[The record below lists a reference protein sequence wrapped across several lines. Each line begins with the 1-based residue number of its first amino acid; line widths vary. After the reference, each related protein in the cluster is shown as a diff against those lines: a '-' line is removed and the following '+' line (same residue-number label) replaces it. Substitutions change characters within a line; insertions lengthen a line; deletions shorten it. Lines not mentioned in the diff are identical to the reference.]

1 MKVKILNWSAFG
13 VFILFA
19 LYMTLGQNP
28 DFLRKLQDLDLFLF
42 NGPFFLDSMHQVG
55 GLSMYLSSFL
65 NQFFF
70 YPLLGSLLLLILLIV
85 VCLLTAKL
93 FKLKGWLFPLAFIPS
108 LALLLSMTELGYM
121 IYYQKVDGFAYNNI
135 IGVLLAMTGL
145 WAFQKLKKLP
155 AKVFFAISYL
165 LVAYPLFGAYSL
177 LGGLLM
183 LLVSLKNYFE
193 TKQRTALILPIAILP
208 SLLLIPIFYYEFVF
222 EQIAFSDIYTAV
234 LPNFKLNGSEIL
246 LWMPY
251 LIIAVFF
258 IVMALQKWNKLQTKQ
273 PLLHKIVPAFV
284 FLSCLT
290 VVYVFSFKDK
300 NFNTELSMQAASEN
314 ENWDKVLNLARKQQE
329 EPTRLIVLNTNL
341 ALYKLGL
348 AGDKMYH
355 FKNGNKKM
363 KSPRMILPIQIAG
376 TLFYYQYGLT
386 NYCNKWCMEGM
397 VEYGLSPSV
406 LKYFVLSSLLNGEI
420 KVAKKCNDVL
430 LSTLFDK
437 AWALK
442 YQKYIDHPESISKAQ
457 EFKNIQVLNAYDDV
471 LDGDYGNMEAF
482 LKNHFTHLRVVP
494 KELSELSV
502 LFSLETKNIER
513 FWPRFFQWVRLNPT
527 KKIPIHFQEAALLY
541 ERLEHKVDLT
551 GAPFD
556 VAVKANFSNYMEM
569 VQQYGSYPE
578 ESLKQISYNRFGN
591 TFWHYYFFVKDP
603 LSKEKE
609 DKEYKN

>member
-1 MKVKILNWSAFG
+1 
-13 VFILFA
+13 
-19 LYMTLGQNP
+19 MTLGQNP

-42 NGPFFLDSMHQVG
+42 NGPFFLDSIHKVG

-65 NQFFF
+65 NQFFY
-70 YPLLGSLLLLILLIV
+70 YPLVGSLLLLILLTV
-85 VCLLTAKL
+85 VSLLTVQL

-121 IYYQKVDGFAYNNI
+121 IYYQKVDGYAYNNI

-145 WAFQKLKKLP
+145 WSFQKLKKIP
-155 AKVFFAISYL
+155 AKVLFAIFYL
-165 LVAYPLFGAYSL
+165 FIAYPLFGAYSL

-183 LLVSLKNYFE
+183 LLVSLRNYFE
-193 TKQRTALILPIAILP
+193 TKQRTALIPSIAIFP

-222 EQIAFSDIYTAV
+222 NQIAFSNIYSAI
-234 LPNFKLNGSEIL
+234 LPNFKLNGSEIM
-246 LWMPY
+246 LWLPY

-258 IVMALQKWNKLQTKQ
+258 IIMALQKWNKLQTNQ
-273 PLLHKIVPAFV
+273 SFLFKIVPAFV

-314 ENWDKVLNLARKQQE
+314 ENWDKVLNLARKQQD

-341 ALYKLGL
+341 ALYKLSL

-355 FKNGNKKM
+355 YKNGNKKM
-363 KSPRMILPIQIAG
+363 KSPRFILPVQIAG
-376 TLFYYQYGLT
+376 TLLYYQYGLT
-386 NYCNKWCMEGM
+386 NYCNKWCMEDM

-406 LKYFVLSSLLNGEI
+406 LKYFVLSSLLNDEI
-420 KVAKKCNDVL
+420 ALARKCNNVL
-430 LSTLFDK
+430 LSTFFYK

-442 YQKYIDHPESISKAQ
+442 YQKYIDHPESILKAE
-457 EFKNIQVLNAYDDV
+457 EFKNILALNAYEDI

-482 LKNHFTHLRVVP
+482 LKNHFSHLRVVP

-502 LFSLETKNIER
+502 LFSLETKNIEL
-513 FWPRFFQWVRLNPT
+513 FWPRFFRWVRLNPT
-527 KKIPIHFQEAALLY
+527 KKIPVHFQEAALLY

-556 VAVKANFSNYMEM
+556 EAVKANFRNYMEM
-569 VQQYGSYPE
+569 VQQYGGYPE

-603 LSKEKE
+603 KSQKKD